1 MTARRY
7 WTAAAAVVVFA
18 VAAITAIWRD
28 DILEALLDPKI
39 PYAVYKPP
47 PTPDY
52 RTPGAWAVA
61 PGYSIAASGPAD
73 VFFVHPT
80 TFDGGRD
87 WNGPISDKGALRD
100 LRRVMLPNYAG
111 PFASVG
117 RLYAPLYR
125 QASLYTSLTLFDD
138 AIEARQFAY
147 GDVLASF
154 RRFRELSSGN
164 RPLIVVGVEQGGVL
178 ADRLLR
184 DEIAPDPNLRRR
196 LVAAYLVDTPAPAD
210 EHAAGSAIPACALP
224 SQSGCLLA
232 WMSVDR
238 LDFVRADR
246 IRQRARVWDG
256 DGHLVSLAGR
266 DILCVNPIM
275 GRETSQPADERSNV
289 GAANATG
296 LEWGVR
302 PGFMARQVSA
312 ACVGGILRV
321 GRPRSQSLRPTGSWA
336 DRIKE
341 PPFNL
346 FWGDLE
352 ADAGRRLAAW
362 KAGAATQ
369 PASPAPVS

>member
-7 WTAAAAVVVFA
+7 WIAA
-18 VAAITAIWRD
+18 VAAVTVLALVVAAIWRD

-39 PYAVYKPP
+39 PYAVYKPSP
-47 PTPDY
+47 APDY
-52 RTPGAWAVA
+52 RSPSAWALP
-61 PGYSIAASGPAD
+61 PGYPANAAGPAD

-87 WNGPISDKGALRD
+87 WNGPITDRASLRT

-111 PFASVG
+111 PFAALG

-147 GDVLASF
+147 NDVLAGF
-154 RRFRELSSGN
+154 RRFRELSSAD

-178 ADRLLR
+178 AARLLR
-184 DEIAPDPNLRRR
+184 DEIAPDPILRRR
-196 LVAAYLVDTPAPAD
+196 LVAAYLIDTTVPAD
-210 EHAAGSAIPACALP
+210 EYTVASVVPACAIA
-224 SQSGCLLA
+224 SQMGCVLA
-232 WMSVDR
+232 WMPVDR
-238 LDFVRADR
+238 LDFVRAER
-246 IRQRARVWDG
+246 IRQRTRVWNR

-266 DILCVNPIM
+266 EILCVNPVL
-275 GRETSQPADERSNV
+275 GRATNERAEARSNV

-296 LEWGVR
+296 LELGVR

-312 ACVGGILRV
+312 NCVGGILRV
-321 GRPRSQSLRPTGSWA
+321 SRPRSQSLSPAGSWA
-336 DRIKE
+336 DRLKE

-352 ADAGRRLAAW
+352 ADASRRLAAW
-362 KAGAATQ
+362 EADRGAHA
-369 PASPAPVS
+369 ASPAPAS